1 MAIAPRN
8 PITPPVNA
16 IPGDR
21 ALNVREEE
29 SRKYVYRPPGQL
41 PEVKKNPDWTHRWCR
56 FRVKA
61 GVDDPGNMGKHK
73 RDGYEPAKYELRHD
87 VLENPDAVFPDAS
100 GNIVIGDLVLCLR
113 ASYISKARKQYYEDL
128 TKQQIRGAQQQV
140 TKHQAAQGIDPRHG
154 SVEDSSKATF
164 QSGRTVDFSDD

>member
-21 ALNVREEE
+21 ALNAREEE
-29 SRKYVYRPPGQL
+29 SRKYVYEPPGKL
-41 PEVKKNPDWTHRWCR
+41 PKVKKSADWTHRWCR
-56 FRVKA
+56 FRIKA

-73 RDGYEPAKYELRHD
+73 RDGYEPVKFEQRFE
-87 VLENPDAVFPDAS
+87 VLEHPDTVFPDSS

-113 ASYISKARKQYYEDL
+113 HAYITQGRREYYEDL
-128 TKQQIRGAQQQV
+128 TKKQLRGAQQQASKNQH
-140 TKHQAAQGIDPRHG
+140 TQGIDPRHG
-154 SVEDSSKATF
+154 RVEDSSRSTF
-164 QSGRTVDFSDD
+164 QSGKAVDFSDD